1 MINTIIFDLGAVLI
15 DWNPHHLY
23 RKLIADEEQRQ
34 YFLDNICT
42 SDWNEE
48 QDAGRS
54 LKAGTELLVSQH
66 PEHEEN
72 IRAFYG
78 RWNEMLAGPIQG
90 TVDVFKALKESG
102 RYKIYALSNWSAE
115 TFEIAQQKFEFL
127 NWFDGMVVSGLE
139 KIRKP
144 DPAFYNLLLT
154 RYQVKPEEALFID
167 DNYRNILAAE
177 ALGIQ
182 SIHFTSAEELEGK
195 LLSLGVL

>member
-23 RKLIADEEQRQ
+23 RKLIADDEQRQ
-34 YFLDNICT
+34 HFLDNICT

-54 LKAGTELLVSQH
+54 LKEGTELLVAKH

-72 IRAFYG
+72 IRAFYS
-78 RWNEMLAGPIQG
+78 RWDEMLAGPIQG

-127 NWFDGMVVSGLE
+127 NWFDGLVVSGLE

-144 DPAFYNLLLT
+144 DPAFYQLLLD
-154 RYQVKPEEALFID
+154 RYHVKPEEALFID
-167 DNYRNILAAE
+167 DNYRNILAAQ

-182 SIHFTSAEELEGK
+182 SIHFTSAEELKSALKK
-195 LLSLGVL
+195 LSVL